1 MFILDFVENA
11 LYSIIVSPMFT
22 IKNLR
27 LQREETLHLDGF
39 HVWSRLNIPIQY
51 FLSRAIVWSFNQ
63 PILSTV
69 AIDLLLPPKHKNLKH
84 TYGTTFVSLD
94 LIVRMLPNRKRLPW
108 IKHSLGWLPRN
119 GQNLSLLIERG
130 IILQGSRRMSTTHFC
145 LVQSITVITLWT
157 CTRKKTG
164 NVELFLLFMQEEQSS
179 KNHWNASYHRFIEL
193 FHRISTFESILVDT
207 FASGLGIKWAIS
219 LFYLT
224 HSRSL
229 RHGNSNRARLPK
241 EKKLYTDG
249 NNALTPYTVYEPVW

>member
-1 MFILDFVENA
+1 
-11 LYSIIVSPMFT
+11 
-22 IKNLR
+22 
-27 LQREETLHLDGF
+27 
-39 HVWSRLNIPIQY
+39 
-51 FLSRAIVWSFNQ
+51 
-63 PILSTV
+63 
-69 AIDLLLPPKHKNLKH
+69 
-84 TYGTTFVSLD
+84 
-94 LIVRMLPNRKRLPW
+94 MLPNRKRLPW

-130 IILQGSRRMSTTHFC
+130 IILQGSRRMSTTHFS

-241 EKKLYTDG
+241 EKKLWREQYPNTIRSIWACLITKRTIRNPVPYRYNYHWG
-249 NNALTPYTVYEPVW
+249 RLLKNICPRNLHRGKRRNINSRLTKLH

>member
-1 MFILDFVENA
+1 MAPLLFHWTSLSECCQIEND
-11 LYSIIVSPMFT
+11 Y
-22 IKNLR
+22 
-27 LQREETLHLDGF
+27 RESNT
-39 HVWSRLNIPIQY
+39 VWADYRE
-51 FLSRAIVWSFNQ
+51 
-63 PILSTV
+63 
-69 AIDLLLPPKHKNLKH
+69 
-84 TYGTTFVSLD
+84 
-94 LIVRMLPNRKRLPW
+94 
-108 IKHSLGWLPRN
+108 N

-130 IILQGSRRMSTTHFC
+130 IILQGSRRMSTTHFS

-249 NNALTPYTVYEPVW
+249 NNTLTPYTVYEPVW